1 MTKRPLR
8 TWGNRC
14 NLHGTLR
21 GISLNIRRSLLDL
34 RGTVDICLES
44 SMMLCIG
51 SAIWVLFVFI
61 FSNRIDIN
69 VYVFIVYM
77 LGELLLTHGRFAT
90 SLLGSSKSLNNRQ
103 TVNSYEIAM
112 HDGDTLHWIFHAVS
126 REENENLLSI
136 SSEVSIRREWRE
148 E

>member
-1 MTKRPLR
+1 M
-8 TWGNRC
+8 
-14 NLHGTLR
+14 
-21 GISLNIRRSLLDL
+21 
-34 RGTVDICLES
+34 
-44 SMMLCIG
+44 
-51 SAIWVLFVFI
+51 LFVFI

-112 HDGDTLHWIFHAVS
+112 HDGDTLH
-126 REENENLLSI
+126 
-136 SSEVSIRREWRE
+136 
-148 E
+148 